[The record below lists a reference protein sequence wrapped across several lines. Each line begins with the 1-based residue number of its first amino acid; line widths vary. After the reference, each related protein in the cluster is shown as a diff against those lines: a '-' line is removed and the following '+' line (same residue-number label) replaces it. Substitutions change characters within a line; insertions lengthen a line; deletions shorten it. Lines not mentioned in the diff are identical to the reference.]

1 MILCTSFSWHN
12 VILHIPIHFSSY
24 FRLGYGRLIRF
35 SGNLHLLR
43 SIFLLKHGFRHH
55 TPFVLNLTLSISPP
69 PASSLAFALGTDGGR
84 VSAGAGSGF
93 RPSHQ
98 GYFGFLER
106 FPPSW
111 VVGFP
116 WRVYALPSSFL
127 SCLILVASWVL
138 ELR

>member
-43 SIFLLKHGFRHH
+43 GIFLLKHGFRHH

-84 VSAGAGSGF
+84 VSAGAGWFPSITSGLF
-93 RPSHQ
+93 WVPRAVSSILGGRLPME
-98 GYFGFLER
+98 GVCTPFFFPFLPNFG
-106 FPPSW
+106 S
-111 VVGFP
+111 
-116 WRVYALPSSFL
+116 
-127 SCLILVASWVL
+127 ILGV
-138 ELR
+138 RT